1 MPKDRIMSGRITFS
15 TDAVFIQLTDN
26 GQFIDLSGDAV
37 LQPNFE
43 ENTFNHQRVS
53 VFGHMGDRSLG
64 EDPNSFPKV
73 HSFIA
78 AKVVLQTHIELR
90 AFNISQSAHSGSALD
105 NWLRAEK
112 ELLVGA
118 EGARLRYGLILW
130 PQCGMIASNG
140 ICYGSGKIG
149 GDPAGFGSHA
159 VPQVPRLVAAAGAVP
174 ELPRTEE

>member
-1 MPKDRIMSGRITFS
+1 MSGRITFS
-15 TDAVFIQLTDN
+15 TDAIFIQLADN
-26 GQFIDLSGDAV
+26 GQFIELRGDAL

-43 ENTFNHQRVS
+43 EKTFNHQRVS

-73 HSFIA
+73 HSLIA

-90 AFNISQSAHSGSALD
+90 AFNISQSAHSGAALD

-112 ELLVGA
+112 ELLVRA
-118 EGARLRYGLILW
+118 ERARVRYGLVLW
-130 PQCGMIASNG
+130 PQCGTIASNG
-140 ICYGSGKIG
+140 IGYGSGKIG
-149 GDPAGFGSHA
+149 GDLAGFGSHA

-174 ELPRTEE
+174 ELRRTEE